1 MSTIMDKLSAIS
13 VCTALGQSTRM
24 DVVKALVKAGQ
35 TGLPAGDLSTQ
46 LKTTHNLMSSHL
58 KRLTEAELVSAE
70 RQGRNI
76 IYRVR
81 FDTLRRLLQFLMK
94 DCCQGH
100 PDIVTGLMAGSQ
112 PASQILEIS
121 E

>member
-1 MSTIMDKLSAIS
+1 MDKSSALQ

-24 DVVKALVKAGQ
+24 DVVQALVRAGHE
-35 TGLPAGDLSTQ
+35 GLPAGDLSSR
-46 LKTTHNLMSSHL
+46 LDISHNLMSSHL
-58 KRLTEAELVSAE
+58 KRLTEAGLVSSD

-81 FDTLRRLLQFLMK
+81 FDTLRGLLQFLMK

-100 PDIVTGLMAGSQ
+100 PDIVGTLNLNPQ
-112 PASQILEIS
+112 TQECAS
-121 E
+121 